1 LPFFIFATGQN
12 GSDMVYIQHVPS
24 PPLNRYIERLFY
36 MEGWMPFRHQK
47 IPPTPALNLQINLGD
62 ALQMVESHRINS
74 STSLT
79 ESWLGGLY
87 GVHHS
92 VNWTSYIR
100 LYGARFKPNGAH
112 PFLGFPLSEV
122 YNQVV
127 ALDAVWGRW
136 ASEIRERLHAAPT
149 IETGLVLFERWLHD
163 RLHETPRTTN
173 EQNIVEYAISEIS
186 QNYGILS
193 IRALSDHIGISQNHL
208 GTLFKRVVGTSAKE
222 LARLYRFEHV
232 LRSIDHIHPID
243 WTQLAQQWGYY
254 DLSHLNKEFVAF
266 TGDSPTDY
274 LSLRRRSFTGN
285 ALFDHLSLC
294 TIPTD

>member
-1 LPFFIFATGQN
+1 
-12 GSDMVYIQHVPS
+12 MVYIQHTPA

-36 MEGWMPFRHQK
+36 MEGWMPFQHEK

-62 ALQMVESHRINS
+62 ALYLYESDRMTAP
-74 STSLT
+74 TSLT

-92 VNWTSYIR
+92 VAWTPYLR
-100 LYGARFKPNGAH
+100 LYGVRFKPNGAH

-136 ASEIRERLHAAPT
+136 ASEIRERLQAAPT
-149 IETGLVLFERWLHD
+149 IEAGLALFEQVLRN
-163 RLHETPRTTN
+163 RLRETPKTIN
-173 EQNIVEYAISEIS
+173 EQNIVECAISAIS
-186 QNYGILS
+186 QNYGTLS
-193 IRALSDHIGISQNHL
+193 IRGLSDHIGISQNHL
-208 GTLFKRVVGTSAKE
+208 GTLFKRLVGTSVKE

-232 LRSIDHIHPID
+232 LRSIRHVHTVD
-243 WTQLAQQWGYY
+243 WTQLAHQWGYY
-254 DLSHLNKEFVAF
+254 DLSHLNKEFAAF

-274 LSLRRRSFTGN
+274 LQHHRRTHPET
-285 ALFDHLSLC
+285 ALFDPIALC
-294 TIPTD
+294 TLPTD